1 MRMKNT
7 LYNHNCLKVHAYLLT
22 FIFRYSEHVI
32 NPTDLYE
39 DPHTTCK
46 NCYPFTHIH
55 MYYMIHIFTYMYNL
69 FFWGKIDGK
78 IEAPKRPKQWGN
90 KRTESWLMFKN
101 VESLFINGSGVLD
114 PHGENWWRSVRHSK
128 RPRVSHLSTIF
139 LFTLY
144 I

>member
-1 MRMKNT
+1 
-7 LYNHNCLKVHAYLLT
+7 
-22 FIFRYSEHVI
+22 
-32 NPTDLYE
+32 
-39 DPHTTCK
+39 
-46 NCYPFTHIH
+46 

-114 PHGENWWRSVRHSK
+114 PHGETWWRSVRHSK
-128 RPRVSHLSTIF
+128 RPGVGHF
-139 LFTLY
+139 PP
-144 I
+144 

>member
-1 MRMKNT
+1 
-7 LYNHNCLKVHAYLLT
+7 
-22 FIFRYSEHVI
+22 
-32 NPTDLYE
+32 
-39 DPHTTCK
+39 
-46 NCYPFTHIH
+46 

-114 PHGENWWRSVRHSK
+114 PHGETWWRSVRHSK
-128 RPRVSHLSTIF
+128 RPRVGHF
-139 LFTLY
+139 PP
-144 I
+144 